1 MKILPIELDDADRR
15 ILAAIQRDA
24 DQSTAELAAEV
35 GLSQAPCW
43 RRLQRLKNS
52 GVIRGQVA
60 LLDREALGL
69 QVQIFAQVKLSA
81 HGRANVTEFTHAV
94 RRWPEVLECHIT
106 LGSMDCL
113 LRVVAASMAA
123 YEDFF
128 FNRLSSLPGVQEV
141 NSVVSLTEVK
151 HTTAL
156 PVA

>member
-1 MKILPIELDDADRR
+1 MKILPIALDDADRR

-24 DQSTAELAAEV
+24 SQSTAELAAEV

-43 RRLQRLKNS
+43 RRLQRLKSS
-52 GVIRGQVA
+52 GVIRAQVA
-60 LLDREALGL
+60 LLDREQLGL

-81 HGRANVTEFTHAV
+81 HGRANVTEFASAV
-94 RRWPEVLECHIT
+94 KRWPEVLECHIT

-113 LRVVAASMAA
+113 LRVVAASMQA

>member
-1 MKILPIELDDADRR
+1 MKILPTSLDDADRR

-24 DQSTAELAAEV
+24 AQSTAELAAEV

-43 RRLQRLKNS
+43 RRLQRLKQS

-81 HGRANVTEFTHAV
+81 HGRANVTEFTSAV
-94 RRWPEVLECHIT
+94 KRWPEVLECHIT